1 MRKPARIGIL
11 LMVLTVA
18 LAAIG
23 VASALWYDELYVDGV
38 VTTGYVDVEPSLLY
52 IEENDHG
59 KDVATCD
66 AFLYDWGWM
75 IEIRNG
81 YPSYEC
87 LIGIDIHNVGTIPV
101 HIYHPMWMDWPPQ
114 SAMEFQVLDCWE
126 DDFQLHSGEMAT
138 CVFYFHILQEAEQ
151 NATYTFYG
159 WVEAR
164 QFNEPRD
171 MMP

>member
-1 MRKPARIGIL
+1 
-11 LMVLTVA
+11 MVLTVA

-114 SAMEFQVLDCWE
+114 AAMEFQVLNLGGR
-126 DDFQLHSGEMAT
+126 FPAAL
-138 CVFYFHILQEAEQ
+138 
-151 NATYTFYG
+151 
-159 WVEAR
+159 R
-164 QFNEPRD
+164 
-171 MMP
+171 